1 MSFKIYKTQYV
12 YHSIKSDE
20 SKIADIATL
29 SLSGPTGPTGPTGP
43 AGPANVYDY
52 GEMYINSSPTYLP
65 ISGQNN
71 YTSISGLSSSN
82 LNQITFTDN
91 PSKLIISN
99 SGVYKISFNIDGSSG
114 TNNTNIIFALFVND
128 LFVSEKLS
136 TSRHYQQSGDD
147 GSSSING
154 LISLSANDEV
164 SIKVMSSVSGNTF
177 SAHNLV
183 LTLVQLS

>member
-20 SKIADIATL
+20 SKLADIATL
-29 SLSGPTGPTGPTGP
+29 SLSGPTGPTGP

-52 GEMYINSSPTYLP
+52 GEMYINSLPTQIP
-65 ISGQNN
+65 ISGVNS

-99 SGVYKISFNIDGSSG
+99 SGVYKITFNVDGSSG

-128 LFVSEKLS
+128 LFSDKLS

-177 SAHNLV
+177 TSHNLV